1 MMKDCIFYDG
11 CHLPTRFCN
20 DDCGKYDKGGKHPF
34 ADEHNQADYLRDMK
48 KDRLMMEGEE

>member
-1 MMKDCIFYDG
+1 MMTDCIFYDG

-34 ADEHNQADYLRDMK
+34 EDEHNNADYLRDME
-48 KDRLMMEGEE
+48 KDRLMMEGE